1 MVLGTQLVVEKI
13 KEMISKEEYMNE
25 FLNISSIDVKQG
37 IREAVE
43 QIAAEPGTKVFYLD
57 GKKINS
63 KETFLNKAAEA
74 MQFPRYFG
82 ANWDAFDECITDL
95 TWCPAERYVILYDHA
110 DIFAQAEPTQY
121 QIALDIFNSAKEYW
135 EANNITLNFL
145 TINK

>member
-1 MVLGTQLVVEKI
+1 M
-13 KEMISKEEYMNE
+13 SE
-25 FLNISSIDVKQG
+25 FLNISSIDLKQE
-37 IREAVE
+37 ICEAVE

-63 KETFLNKAAEA
+63 KETFLRKAAEA
-74 MQFPRYFG
+74 MQFPTYFG

-95 TWCPAERYVILYDHA
+95 TWCPAQRYIILYDHA

-121 QIALDIFNSAKEYW
+121 QIALDILNSAKEYW
-135 EANNITLNFL
+135 QAKNITLKFF

>member
-1 MVLGTQLVVEKI
+1 
-13 KEMISKEEYMNE
+13 MISKEEYLSE
-25 FLNISSIDVKQG
+25 FLNVSSTDVKQG

-63 KETFLNKAAEA
+63 KETFFSKAPEA
-74 MQFPRYFG
+74 MQFPTYFG
-82 ANWDAFDECITDL
+82 ANWDAFYECITDL

-121 QIALDIFNSAKEYW
+121 QITLEILNSAKKYW
-135 EANNITLNFL
+135 EANNITLNFFN
-145 TINK
+145 INK

>member
-1 MVLGTQLVVEKI
+1 MVEKI

-63 KETFLNKAAEA
+63 KHF
-74 MQFPRYFG
+74 
-82 ANWDAFDECITDL
+82 
-95 TWCPAERYVILYDHA
+95 
-110 DIFAQAEPTQY
+110 
-121 QIALDIFNSAKEYW
+121 
-135 EANNITLNFL
+135 
-145 TINK
+145 